1 MTSPPSSGH
10 GPDPAPQPA
19 WSQQSQQSQQSAPPQ
34 EIWPA
39 QQQVLVGA
47 GAQLGQSQGLH
58 TGPQVQ
64 YLQQPATGPHGYSYG
79 PMPQYPPAQFPPPTQ
94 PPRRGVPAW
103 MLVLVGVLA
112 VAVVLV
118 FALPSVLGRGG
129 SPGGEETSTTQPDDG
144 FGQPNTSSSGTFTG
158 EHMVQTMNEAL
169 ASRDRGAFFRF
180 VSGDAL
186 PALSL
191 WWDNMEVLGW
201 TAGAFSVAPGQPD
214 AYTDDVLTLRVTL
227 GAVTAGSPTI
237 PDDSPHPDAGL
248 SYAPSNLYDATIAV
262 TDDGASGVIT
272 GWELEGTAA
281 PWDLEPLYAVIG
293 ENSLTAGYADEQA
306 LVDRIAPLSEIGA
319 AWVVE
324 TYESETGVAN
334 AQQFATFVSE
344 DPGRFNDWFIED
356 TSGWY
361 GDRAGTMFTQRRPYP
376 APGISPD
383 IATGG
388 GSLNAGGILTLGPN
402 GLLYGEA
409 NTQDTIVHE
418 FVHAIHTTNVP
429 APSWPGSQL
438 MEGWAVY
445 NESLYRSDG
454 EFGARF
460 SYVGNMVRG
469 CFAEESFTGQF
480 PTQDDFIDVDT
491 ALCAYNLSGSMVA
504 YADSLG
510 VDVYAMADYGL
521 QNGTTLPEAVAA
533 NGGPVIDEAGW
544 IAWLEA
550 NFS

>member
-1 MTSPPSSGH
+1 MTTPPSSGYQ
-10 GPDPAPQPA
+10 PEPAPQQA
-19 WSQQSQQSQQSAPPQ
+19 WPPQ
-34 EIWPA
+34 QGWP
-39 QQQVLVGA
+39 QQPEPALVGVGAHHGQPQGHALPA
-47 GAQLGQSQGLH
+47 GQ
-58 TGPQVQ
+58 QVQ
-64 YLQQPATGPHGYSYG
+64 YVQQPATGPHGYAYG
-79 PMPQYPPAQFPPPTQ
+79 PMPQYPQPQFPPPSQ
-94 PPRRGVPAW
+94 PPRRGVPGW

-112 VAVVLV
+112 VAVVIV
-118 FALPSVLGRGG
+118 FTLPSVLGQG
-129 SPGGEETSTTQPDDG
+129 SPSGEETSTAPPDDG
-144 FGQPNTSSSGTFTG
+144 FGQPNTSASGTFTG
-158 EHMVQTMNEAL
+158 EHMVQSMNEAL
-169 ASRDRGAFFRF
+169 AVRDRAAFFRF
-180 VSGDAL
+180 VSGDAAE
-186 PALSL
+186 PLSL

-214 AYTDDVLTLRVTL
+214 LYEDDVITLRVTL

-237 PDDSPHPDAGL
+237 PADSPHPDAGL
-248 SYAPSNLYDATIAV
+248 SYAPSNLYDATVTV

-293 ENSLTAGYADEQA
+293 ESSVTAGYADERA

-319 AWVVE
+319 SWVVE
-324 TYESETGVAN
+324 TYESETGFAN

-388 GSLNAGGILTLGPN
+388 ASLNAGGILTLGPN
-402 GLLYGEA
+402 GLLYGEG

-445 NESLYRSDG
+445 NESLYRSNG

-469 CFAEESFTGQF
+469 CFAEESFTGEF
-480 PTQDDFIDVDT
+480 PTQDDFTGVET

-510 VDVYAMADYGL
+510 VDVYAMADYAL
-521 QNGTTLPEAVAA
+521 QNGNTLPEAVAA

-544 IAWLEA
+544 VAWLEA